1 MPRTVLRSA
10 TKSPVRYSA
19 KWRRW
24 QSWAKWS
31 PYRARASWTSL
42 GNSMIPGMI
51 VCPAVQL
58 RQSGSGAERGGFTYF
73 NAPPWQITK
82 SQREPEGDGLGHRH
96 RRGDP
101 GKGLRRDEPH
111 RIGGRLLQQAPGQ
124 DGLGRA

>member
-24 QSWAKWS
+24 QSLAKRS

-82 SQREPEGDGLGHRH
+82 SQIEPKIGWVLASDGLEHREVG
-96 RRGDP
+96 RRVGS
-101 GKGLRRDEPH
+101 
-111 RIGGRLLQQAPGQ
+111 
-124 DGLGRA
+124 